1 MYANPIATFD
11 NITCPNSVN
20 SSSMQIANNQTQP
33 NNYEMLALSTILKS
47 NP

>member
-20 SSSMQIANNQTQP
+20 SSSMQIEIIKLSLTTMKCLP
-33 NNYEMLALSTILKS
+33 LARY
-47 NP
+47 